1 MPSLALK
8 STVVFSGEKDEP
20 QREQGFLQGS
30 AALQSAF
37 TDKSNHIHV
46 TQSSCLQQPH
56 NDSLKIT
63 RPLKINKNEPT
74 NIQNILNGN

>member
-8 STVVFSGEKDEP
+8 STVVFSGKKDEP
-20 QREQGFLQGS
+20 QREQGFLQG
-30 AALQSAF
+30 SAF

-46 TQSSCLQQPH
+46 TQSSCLQQLY

-63 RPLKINKNEPT
+63 RPLKINKNDPT